1 MSFVNCDAVERFVLY
16 DISLHPLI
24 SFIACGSPNYVSPEV
39 LDSDGYDGRKSD
51 IWTLGV
57 ILYVLA
63 TGRLPFDAKNT
74 ADLFDLIQRA
84 SFSFPTDV
92 SPSFKDLVSRILVAN
107 PRERLSL
114 SQIEE
119 HPWYQSSSVKK

>member
-1 MSFVNCDAVERFVLY
+1 MSFVNCDAVLADVLMR
-16 DISLHPLI
+16 SHLHPSII
-24 SFIACGSPNYVSPEV
+24 SIACGSPNYVSPEV

-74 ADLFDLIQRA
+74 TDLFDSIQKA
-84 SFSFPTDV
+84 SFSFPSDV
-92 SPSFKDLVSRILVAN
+92 SPSFKDLVSKILVPN
-107 PRERLSL
+107 PKERLTL
-114 SQIEE
+114 SQIKQ
-119 HPWYQSSSVKK
+119 HPWYRSNQEVN

>member
-1 MSFVNCDAVERFVLY
+1 MRIIEISSSSLY
-16 DISLHPLI
+16 LI
-24 SFIACGSPNYVSPEV
+24 SIKSNQACGSPNYVSPEV

-74 ADLFDLIQRA
+74 TDLFDSIQRA
-84 SFSFPTDV
+84 SFKFPLDV